1 MQFICNE
8 KSKKWVKRRRMFL
21 ENGQDISKIEAQFI
35 KIYEKI
41 LNKNPLK
48 VFTKIKVLT
57 MILGKLLKLMQH
69 HFIFL
74 EKVRSTIFIIL
85 LMRQQKVC

>member
-35 KIYEKI
+35 KIYEK
-41 LNKNPLK
+41 
-48 VFTKIKVLT
+48 F
-57 MILGKLLKLMQH
+57 
-69 HFIFL
+69 
-74 EKVRSTIFIIL
+74 
-85 LMRQQKVC
+85 